1 MSQLLNLEWI
11 LLPILALF
19 TQGGVVIM
27 VISAIIFLMWAV
39 IFERIYFFRNRSS
52 LIKDSYIQEWRE
64 LIKSS
69 KRVHNRYRHFYLS
82 KFRNDLLHNISLIE
96 ILILICPLLGLLG
109 TVTGMIDVF
118 DAMSASTDGGARLLA
133 AGVSKATLPTVAGMV
148 AAVSGLLA
156 ITVLKNT
163 VEKLNRDFGNKLLL
177 TQVDK
182 SL

>member
-27 VISAIIFLMWAV
+27 VISTIIFLMWAT
-39 IFERIYFFRNRSS
+39 IFERIYFFRNQSS
-52 LIKDSYIQEWRE
+52 LIKDSYIREWRE
-64 LIKSS
+64 LITSS
-69 KRVHNRYRHFYLS
+69 TRVDNRYRQFYLS

-118 DAMSASTDGGARLLA
+118 DAMSASTNGSARLLA
-133 AGVSKATLPTVAGMV
+133 AGVAKATLPTVAGMV

-163 VEKLNRDFGNKLLL
+163 MGRLNRDFGNKLLL